1 MISMNNLFKNV
12 NLSRIELTPINKELL
27 RYLVPMQFFQIIK
40 EKAIKIQKAKNEKFI
55 ASPDGQALT
64 KEQIDEKREKIFIVL
79 AKFIP
84 KGDSKYTQFISTF
97 IDKLE

>member
-1 MISMNNLFKNV
+1 MSIQEQINEIQSK
-12 NLSRIELTPINKELL
+12 LSDDVEFLTD
-27 RYLVPMQFFQIIK
+27 K